1 MTDADAACYAAR
13 YADLN
18 GTDAR
23 EHYKK
28 VGAQQ
33 GRNAFCVA
41 NLTNIQAKRYLTRYP
56 ELN

>member
-1 MTDADAACYAAR
+1 MSDADAACYAAR

-23 EHYKK
+23 VHFLTIGEK
-28 VGAQQ
+28 Q
-33 GRNAFCVA
+33 GRSASCVT
-41 NLTNIQAKRYLTRYP
+41 NLTSIQAKRYLSRYP